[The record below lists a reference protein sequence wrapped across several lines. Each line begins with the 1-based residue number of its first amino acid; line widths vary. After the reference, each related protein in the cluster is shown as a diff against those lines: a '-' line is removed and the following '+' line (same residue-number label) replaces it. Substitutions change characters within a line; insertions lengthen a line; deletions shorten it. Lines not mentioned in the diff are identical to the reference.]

1 MPDEAKHALSRD
13 DAMRIAND
21 FMLANQ
27 QMGRDLI
34 EAGKARNKH
43 RVLGVII
50 EYAVSQI
57 QYTNNL
63 IYIPRALDF
72 MDERSADE
80 YKKTLHDIL
89 D

>member
-1 MPDEAKHALSRD
+1 MSRD

-27 QMGRDLI
+27 QMGRNLI

-43 RVLGVII
+43 RVLDVII